1 MIEIRIRRA
10 VKQDIPSLMNCQ
22 KQLAFETEGLELD
35 PDKLQKGMMA
45 IFNGAGRG
53 YYSVAEV
60 KNEIAGC
67 YMITY
72 EWSDW
77 RNGWVYWLQSVYV
90 KESFRN
96 SGVFKQMFNELLT
109 EINGNSEIVGLR
121 LYVDKSNV
129 RAQQVYSAMGMDGEH
144 YNVYELMK

>member
-1 MIEIRIRRA
+1 MIDIEIRRA
-10 VKQDIPSLMNCQ
+10 VENDIPVLMDFQ
-22 KQLAFETEGLELD
+22 QRLAFETEGVKLD
-35 PDKLQKGMMA
+35 PDRLEKGMKVM
-45 IFNGAGRG
+45 FDGSSRG
-53 YYSVAEV
+53 YYAVALA

-77 RNGWVYWLQSVYV
+77 RNGWVYWLQSVYI

-96 SGVFKQMFNELLT
+96 QGVFKQMFNGLLT
-109 EINGNSEIVGLR
+109 KIQNTPEVIGLR

-129 RAQQVYSAMGMDGEH
+129 RAQQVYTSMGMNGEH
-144 YNVYELMK
+144 YTVYELMK